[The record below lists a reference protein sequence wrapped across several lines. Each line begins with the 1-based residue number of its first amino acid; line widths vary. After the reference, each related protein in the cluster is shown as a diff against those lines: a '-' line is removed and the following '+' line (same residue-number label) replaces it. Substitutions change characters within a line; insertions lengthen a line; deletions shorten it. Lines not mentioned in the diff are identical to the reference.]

1 MQIRFV
7 LVLITLTSILSAQQQ
22 QRPARRMNAG
32 TQQAVAQQP
41 EQQVPPGG
49 IEGQVVNAATG
60 EPVRKVSLVLMPVMS
75 RQGQGQGPGGSYST
89 NTDASGQFSMKD
101 VKPGTYM
108 LMGERTGF
116 VRGSYGARSQMQQGS
131 PLTIASGQVVKAI
144 SFRLQPHAVISGRI
158 LDEDGEPLA
167 NVQVQATSNRYIQ
180 GRRQLVP
187 NGAASTND
195 LGEYRIFGLAP
206 GRYYVSAIHRSRMSY
221 GPMSRAVSGNP
232 DVPEEDYAPTY
243 YPGMTDSSGA
253 VPIAIA
259 AGQPVGNIDMKL
271 VKTHTVRVRGHVTGG
286 AGRGRTMVMLNPRD
300 SMMGMFDRNLSAPQ
314 GPDGK
319 FEIRGVTPGSYW
331 LTAQSSDDGVRYVA
345 RIPVNVGN
353 SPVEGVEVTLKPGM
367 EISGIVSSEGQ
378 TKVDLAQVN
387 ISLQPKEFAPM
398 MGGSSARVKDDGTFV
413 IRNVFPDTYHV
424 AALAG
429 GQSFY
434 VKSLIVGQQ
443 EAPKGEIT
451 IVDGAPQSLTVV
463 VSSAAAQVSGSVF
476 NEKKEPALGSTAVL
490 IPSADRRDQ
499 QQYYKTATVDQN
511 GTFNFTGIAPGDYI
525 LLAWQNAEAGA
536 WQDPEFLARFETK
549 GKTLHV
555 KENDVVTAELEALNA
570 DSGQ

>member
-1 MQIRFV
+1 
-7 LVLITLTSILSAQQQ
+7 
-22 QRPARRMNAG
+22 
-32 TQQAVAQQP
+32 
-41 EQQVPPGG
+41 
-49 IEGQVVNAATG
+49 
-60 EPVRKVSLVLMPVMS
+60 
-75 RQGQGQGPGGSYST
+75 
-89 NTDASGQFSMKD
+89 MKD
-101 VKPGTYM
+101 VKPGTYV

-116 VRGSYGARSQMQQGS
+116 VRGSYGARSQMQQGT

-187 NGAASTND
+187 NGTSSTND

-206 GRYYVSAIHRSRMSY
+206 GPILCQCDSPFPNELRPD
-221 GPMSRAVSGNP
+221 GRAVSGNP

-300 SMMGMFDRNLSAPQ
+300 SMGMFDRNLSAPQ

-345 RIPVNVGN
+345 RMPVNVGN
-353 SPVEGVEVTLKPGM
+353 SSVEGVEVTLKPGM

-378 TKVDLAQVN
+378 TKVDLTQVN

-398 MGGSSARVKDDGTFV
+398 MGGSSVRVKDDGTFV
-413 IRNVFPDTYHV
+413 IRNVFPDTYRV
-424 AALAG
+424 AAFAG

-434 VKSLIVGQQ
+434 VKSVLAGQQ

-451 IVDGAPQSLTVV
+451 IVDGAPPSLTVV

-476 NEKKEPALGSTAVL
+476 NDKKEPALGSTAVL

-511 GTFNFTGIAPGDYI
+511 GTFNFTGIAPGDYT
-525 LLAWQNAEAGA
+525 LLAWQNVDAGA
-536 WQDPEFLARFETK
+536 WQDPEFFARFETK

>member
-1 MQIRFV
+1 MQMRVILTF
-7 LVLITLTSILSAQQQ
+7 ITLISVLYGQQ
-22 QRPARRMNAG
+22 QRPSIRLRPG
-32 TQQAVAQQP
+32 TPQSVSPQP

-60 EPVRKVSLVLMPVMS
+60 EPVRKVALVLMPTQS
-75 RQGQGQGPGGSYST
+75 RQGPGGGYST
-89 NTDASGQFSMKD
+89 TTDANGQFSMKD
-101 VKPGTYM
+101 VKPGTYV

-116 VRGSYGARSQMQQGS
+116 VRSSYGARSQMQQGS
-131 PLTIASGQVVKAI
+131 PITIASGQVVKAI

-167 NVQVQATSNRYIQ
+167 HVQVQATSRRYLQ

-187 NGAASTND
+187 SGAGSTND
-195 LGEYRIFGLAP
+195 LGEFRIFGLAP
-206 GRYYVSAIHRSRMSY
+206 GRYYVSAIHRSNMAY
-221 GPMSRAVSGNP
+221 GPMARPMAGNP
-232 DVPEEDYAPTY
+232 QVPEEDYAPTY
-243 YPGMTDSSGA
+243 YPGMTDPSGA
-253 VPIAIA
+253 VPISIA

-286 AGRGRTMVMLNPRD
+286 AGRGRTMVMLSPRD
-300 SMMGMFDRNLSAPQ
+300 SMMGMFDRNLSSAQ
-314 GPDGK
+314 GADGK

-331 LTAQSSDDGVRYVA
+331 LTAQSSDDGNRYVA
-345 RIPVNVGN
+345 RVPVNVGN
-353 SPVEGVEVTLKPGM
+353 ANVENIEVTLKPGM
-367 EISGIVSSEGQ
+367 EITGAISAEGQ
-378 TKVDLAQVN
+378 TKIELAQVN

-398 MGGSSARVKDDGTFV
+398 MGGTSAQVKGDGTFV
-413 IRNVFPDTYHV
+413 IRNIFPDTYRV
-424 AALAG
+424 TAFAG

-434 VKSLIVGQQ
+434 VKSVLAGQQ
-443 EAPKGEIT
+443 EAPKGEVT
-451 IVDGAPQSLTVV
+451 IVDGAPPALTIV
-463 VSSAAAQVSGSVF
+463 VSSAAAQISGAVL

-511 GTFNFTGIAPGDYI
+511 GTFNFSGVAPGDYT
-525 LLAWQNAEAGA
+525 LLAWQNVEAGA

-555 KENDVVTAELEALNA
+555 KENDVLTAELEALNA